1 MLKVWGGGE
10 KEKGRE
16 MRGVRKMEI
25 DRAGKLPIF
34 TSEAI
39 DSLRLTDYMFLTP
52 GPADII
58 LSLVAVSD
66 FSLSSTLL
74 QIRWEK
80 NITLGEPPGFLHSWW
95 WWVSQKASFV
105 LFLTQSVWSCF
116 LSAFWRVN
124 RFYRTCL
131 KLRTLLLLPAH
142 THTLTDM
149 ALVSIP
155 SLHNSSPSSA
165 QTVASFERSWT
176 LLVKEP

>member
-1 MLKVWGGGE
+1 MQTGPTVNKSNNDHLNVESVGGGE

-95 WWVSQKASFV
+95 W
-105 LFLTQSVWSCF
+105 
-116 LSAFWRVN
+116 
-124 RFYRTCL
+124 
-131 KLRTLLLLPAH
+131 
-142 THTLTDM
+142 
-149 ALVSIP
+149 
-155 SLHNSSPSSA
+155 
-165 QTVASFERSWT
+165 
-176 LLVKEP
+176 